1 MNDGVL
7 NYFPIILLSALFIIF
22 LWRRQYLGKFDWV
35 TFLAIFISLLLLA
48 NVIVLIL
55 DRRSDA
61 TNGLQVLLIAIPVI
75 ILVVFLLFV
84 LRVLTV
90 EKLKNRFRIDERL
103 TTINVKS
110 ARNALAAVYLNLL
123 LDLIIYSSISNN
135 LLVGILVSSV
145 VVYLASM
152 VIYYYR
158 SF

>member
-1 MNDGVL
+1 MNDGII
-7 NYFPIILLSALFIIF
+7 NYLPIILLSALFIIF
-22 LWRRQYLGKFDWV
+22 LWRRHYLGKFDWV

-48 NVIVLIL
+48 NVIILIL
-55 DRRSDA
+55 DRRSEA

-84 LRVLTV
+84 LRILTV

-110 ARNALAAVYLNLL
+110 ARNALAAVYLNLV

>member
-1 MNDGVL
+1 MNDGII
-7 NYFPIILLSALFIIF
+7 NYLPIILLSALFIIF

-48 NVIVLIL
+48 NVIILIL
-55 DRRSDA
+55 DRRSEA

-110 ARNALAAVYLNLL
+110 ARNALAAVYLNLV